1 MLKTLMIVISRLFVV
16 IVEFGFG
23 LWCCFLILITHCC
36 QDPFLVAVVH
46 VLFTIRNGIM
56 VFGLTAIAIAIVWK
70 VLRASNCGVANAEF
84 CRILFMLFAFPPN
97 HKCLFNVMEVT
108 VVSVMLEVTAL
119 ILS

>member
-1 MLKTLMIVISRLFVV
+1 M
-16 IVEFGFG
+16 
-23 LWCCFLILITHCC
+23 ILIAHCC
-36 QDPFLVAVVH
+36 QDSFLVAVVH
-46 VLFTIRNGIM
+46 VLFTIRNVIM
-56 VFGLTAIAIAIVWK
+56 VFGLIAIAIAIAIVWK
-70 VLRASNCGVANAEF
+70 VLRVSNCGVANAKF

>member
-1 MLKTLMIVISRLFVV
+1 MLIV
-16 IVEFGFG
+16 
-23 LWCCFLILITHCC
+23 LILITHCC
-36 QDPFLVAVVH
+36 QDSFLVAVLH
-46 VLFTIRNGIM
+46 VLFTIRNVIM
-56 VFGLTAIAIAIVWK
+56 VFGLTAIAIVWK
-70 VLRASNCGVANAEF
+70 VLRASNCGVANVEF